1 MFLFRSKVL
10 YIFKAQ
16 CVDAFTLG
24 QFDRLFRDWFD
35 VDQLFQTR
43 GRIVEQRL
51 AFIFIV
57 ADNQRHL
64 GYINQTK

>member
-1 MFLFRSKVL
+1 VFLFRSKLL

-24 QFDRLFRDWFD
+24 QLDRFFRDGLH
-35 VDQLFQTR
+35 VNQLLQTR

-51 AFIFIV
+51 AFIFII
-57 ADNQRHL
+57 ADN
-64 GYINQTK
+64 